1 VNNQGDRQVR
11 RRRLDMKFDDRTPIY
26 TQIMDLIK
34 RSIAAG
40 ELKTGQQLPSVR
52 EQAQKFVVNPNT
64 VQKAYLELE
73 REGYVATQR
82 GMGTFVT
89 GDRDAVDQ
97 LRERLAADIVRTYVV
112 RMRSLGFD
120 QVEMAAMVTHA
131 AKEEPK

>member
-1 VNNQGDRQVR
+1 
-11 RRRLDMKFDDRTPIY
+11 MEFDDRTPIY

-52 EQAQKFVVNPNT
+52 EQAQQLVVNPNT

-89 GDRDAVDQ
+89 GDRNAVDQ
-97 LRERLAADIVRTYVV
+97 LRERLAADIVQTYVAH
-112 RMRSLGFD
+112 MRSLGFD
-120 QVEMAAMVTHA
+120 ERDMTDMVAGA

>member
-1 VNNQGDRQVR
+1 MTAWWAEWRYG
-11 RRRLDMKFDDRTPIY
+11 MEFDDRTPIY

-52 EQAQKFVVNPNT
+52 EQAQRLVVNPNT
-64 VQKAYLELE
+64 VQKAYLDLE
-73 REGYVATQR
+73 REGFVATQR

-97 LRERLAADIVRTYVV
+97 LRERLAADVVRTYVIH
-112 RMRSLGFD
+112 MRSLGFAEG
-120 QVEMAAMVTHA
+120 EMAAMVMRA
-131 AKEEPK
+131 AKGEAK